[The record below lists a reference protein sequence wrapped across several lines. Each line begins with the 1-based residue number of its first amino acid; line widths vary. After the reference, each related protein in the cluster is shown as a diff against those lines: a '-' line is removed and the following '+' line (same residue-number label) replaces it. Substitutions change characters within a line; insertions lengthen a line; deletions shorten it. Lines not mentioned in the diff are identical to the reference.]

1 MARTTLIAL
10 LVLGSGAAVCAA
22 GCSIGPFGRP
32 GATLRAESLGED
44 PVFLKR
50 DYAYAVYARL
60 GSTETSFFLT
70 DIPMEDL
77 LTGNVSTGMV
87 VHLDL
92 LWQPSAGNTPMDRSA
107 TNVSV
112 RYIVFADGEVG
123 IYGGAG
129 FAMPRGK
136 LGKGKMSL
144 SLRDASL
151 TLLDSTGGFIDLLSP
166 ARLTGTVTAGL
177 NKKRARQMS
186 YALNQIVTN
195 ALGYTRLVGTADEV
209 TSSPGV

>member
-1 MARTTLIAL
+1 MMIAL
-10 LVLGSGAAVCAA
+10 LAMGSAAAACAA
-22 GCSIGPFGRP
+22 GCSLGRAT
-32 GATLRAESLGED
+32 ATLRAESLGED
-44 PVFLKR
+44 PVYLKC
-50 DYAYAVYARL
+50 DYTHVVYARL
-60 GSTETSFFLT
+60 ESTETSFFLT
-70 DIPMEDL
+70 DIPLEDL
-77 LTGNVSTGMV
+77 LAGNVTTGIV

-136 LGKGKMSL
+136 LGKGAMSL
-144 SLRDASL
+144 SLRDASM
-151 TLLDSTGGFIDLLSP
+151 TLLDSTDGFVDLLSP

-177 NKKRARQMS
+177 DEKRARQIA

-195 ALGYTRLVGTADEV
+195 ALGYTRLVRSGA
-209 TSSPGV
+209 TSSSSSRSGA

>member
-1 MARTTLIAL
+1 MIAL

-22 GCSIGPFGRP
+22 GCSLGRAS
-32 GATLRAESLGED
+32 ATLRAESLGED
-44 PVFLKR
+44 PVYLDC
-50 DYAYAVYARL
+50 DYTHVVYAML

-70 DIPMEDL
+70 DIPLKDL
-77 LTGNVSTGMV
+77 LEGNVTTGMV

-92 LWQPSAGNTPMDRSA
+92 LWQPLAGSTPMDRSA
-107 TNVSV
+107 TNISV

-136 LGKGKMSL
+136 LGKGSMSL

-151 TLLDSTGGFIDLLSP
+151 TLLDSTGGFVDLLSP
-166 ARLTGTVTAGL
+166 ARLTGTLTADL
-177 NKKRARQMS
+177 DEKRARQIS
-186 YALNQIVTN
+186 HALNQIVTN
-195 ALGYTRLVGTADEV
+195 ALGYTRLVRTEDEA
-209 TSSPGV
+209 TLWLSSSSSGA

>member
-1 MARTTLIAL
+1 MIAL

-22 GCSIGPFGRP
+22 GCSLGRAS
-32 GATLRAESLGED
+32 ATLRAESLGED
-44 PVFLKR
+44 PVYLNC
-50 DYAYAVYARL
+50 DYTHAVYARL
-60 GSTETSFFLT
+60 GSTETSFYLT
-70 DIPMEDL
+70 DIPLEDL
-77 LTGNVSTGMV
+77 LEGNVTTGMV

-92 LWQPSAGNTPMDRSA
+92 LWQPTAGNTPMDRSA

-136 LGKGKMSL
+136 LGKGAMSL

-151 TLLDSTGGFIDLLSP
+151 TLLDSTAGFVDLLSP
-166 ARLTGTVTAGL
+166 ARLTGKVTADL
-177 NKKRARQMS
+177 DEQRARQMAS
-186 YALNQIVTN
+186 AMNQIVTN
-195 ALGYTRLVGTADEV
+195 ALGYTRLVRTADDA
-209 TSSPGV
+209 TSSSSSSSAGG